1 MNREVTSEKVKQTM
15 RGTKTAE
22 ENCGNCSCREG
33 WFCYVAG
40 DYVKR
45 ERDTA
50 PNMNGKENRCAAV
63 LTQQHT

>member
-1 MNREVTSEKVKQTM
+1 MNREATSEKAKQIT

-22 ENCGNCSCREG
+22 KNCGNCSYREG

-45 ERDTA
+45 EGHCSEHERQR
-50 PNMNGKENRCAAV
+50 K
-63 LTQQHT
+63 

>member
-1 MNREVTSEKVKQTM
+1 MIADDWKEVYDMNREVTSEKVKQTT

-45 ERDTA
+45 EGHCSEHERQR
-50 PNMNGKENRCAAV
+50 K
-63 LTQQHT
+63 

>member
-1 MNREVTSEKVKQTM
+1 MNREVTLEKVKQTM
-15 RGTKTAE
+15 RETKTAE

-45 ERDTA
+45 EGHCSEHERQR
-50 PNMNGKENRCAAV
+50 K
-63 LTQQHT
+63 